1 MADHPIREH
10 LSLQIAHHLMNFNH
24 HTIGFLLFEAE
35 RFDLRIDQPSLPGPV
50 RAHRLRPVHRAAFQ
64 PVGPFDL
71 RMQQRQGRL
80 EVATVESRVG
90 SL

>member
-1 MADHPIREH
+1 MADHSIRDH
-10 LSLQIAHHLMNFNH
+10 RSLQIAHHLKNFNH

-35 RFDLRIDQPSLPGPV
+35 RFDLRIDQPPLPGPV

-71 RMQQRQGRL
+71 RPFWVERVTGLPNRL
-80 EVATVESRVG
+80 PSCF
-90 SL
+90 